1 MVKEK
6 GPDDPKNHQE
16 YEEKGPDDPKNHQE
30 YVDLTV
36 RITELNIDLDLKMIL
51 RLIVRKLYKM

>member
-1 MVKEK
+1 MVK
-6 GPDDPKNHQE
+6 
-16 YEEKGPDDPKNHQE
+16 EKGPDDPKNHQE